1 MQMADHLNFGARI
14 VAYNGRLFGSQLKSG
29 EKYTQLKPV
38 YSIIITNFDMF
49 PNNPEYKDIFQYTG
63 LKGDILTDLTQIH
76 ILQLPKL
83 PKKPKTELE
92 NWLKLFLVRE
102 EKELETLLQEAPNLN
117 KAIVRL
123 RKLSSDEVA
132 KQIEEERLSSLSLR
146 KTFEEEGRI
155 KGKAE
160 GKIETAIE
168 MSKLGLP
175 LDIIAK
181 SLKMPEEWVQSVI
194 NNNEVI

>member
-1 MQMADHLNFGARI
+1 MKDKDFIVDIRIKTKSGKIIHVEMQMADHLNFGAKI
-14 VAYNGRLFGSQLKSG
+14 VAYNGRLFGSQLKRG
-29 EKYTQLKPV
+29 EEYTTLKPV

-123 RKLSSDEVA
+123 RKLSEDEVA
-132 KQIEEERLSSLSLR
+132 KQIEEER
-146 KTFEEEGRI
+146 F
-155 KGKAE
+155 
-160 GKIETAIE
+160 
-168 MSKLGLP
+168 
-175 LDIIAK
+175 
-181 SLKMPEEWVQSVI
+181 
-194 NNNEVI
+194 